1 MNPKALDKLE
11 RAIKDVHAAAM
22 MCKANS
28 WNLYEELMRE
38 KEDLQ
43 RILKPMEGQWLKK
56 VNR

>member
-1 MNPKALDKLE
+1 MNPKALDELA
-11 RAIKDVHAAAM
+11 RVIKDVHAAAVIW
-22 MCKANS
+22 KADS

-43 RILKPMEGQWLKK
+43 RILKWMEAQGPEK